1 MADARAGASDGGPAA
16 FLFDGPAEA
25 PATVLLGHGAG
36 APMDSPAMTALAQAL
51 ASAGLE
57 VVRFEFDYMAR
68 RRSGGRRS
76 LPPRAEALV
85 PEHLAAVEALGPRR
99 RLIVGGKSMGGRV
112 ASLSADA
119 LHAEG
124 RAAGLL
130 CFGYPFHPRGRPG
143 RLRTAHL
150 EALKIPTL
158 ICQGERDPLG
168 SVEEAAGYALSETI
182 EILWLR
188 DGDHDLKPRRSV
200 TGLTLADHLA
210 TAAEA
215 AAAWAAR
222 LDPPA

>member
-1 MADARAGASDGGPAA
+1 
-16 FLFDGPAEA
+16 
-25 PATVLLGHGAG
+25 
-36 APMDSPAMTALAQAL
+36 MTALAHAL

-57 VVRFEFDYMAR
+57 VARFEFDYMAR
-68 RRSGGRRS
+68 RRSGEPRRP
-76 LPPRAEALV
+76 PPRAEALV
-85 PEHLAAVEALGPRR
+85 PEHLAAVEALGPRK

-124 RAAGLL
+124 RAEGLL
-130 CFGYPFHPRGRPG
+130 CFGYPCHPRGRPEQ
-143 RLRTAHL
+143 LRTAHL
-150 EALKIPTL
+150 AALKIPTL

-168 SVEEAAGYALSETI
+168 NAEEAQDYALSEAI

-188 DGDHDLKPRRSV
+188 DGDHDLKPRRRV
-200 TGLTLADHLA
+200 TGLTFADNLT

-222 LDPPA
+222 LA